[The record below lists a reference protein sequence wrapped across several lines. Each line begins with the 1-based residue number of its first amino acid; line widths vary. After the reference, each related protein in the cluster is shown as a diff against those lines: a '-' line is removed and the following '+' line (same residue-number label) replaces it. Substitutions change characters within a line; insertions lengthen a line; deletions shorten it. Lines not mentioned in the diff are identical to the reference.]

1 MTTNHSKNKEN
12 IMKQVKVLT
21 GIAVAALS
29 TGTGLVQAD
38 DLSNT
43 RPAKAAEVVTHTEVT
58 ENQVADVKAKADQ
71 ATQAVKDQEAK
82 VKAIEAEKSQAQQ
95 SLVNATTAVN
105 DTEKL
110 ASEATPEGLTKA
122 QEEAEASQSAVTDA
136 QAQLEAAQ
144 EAESKAQTAV
154 DHQKET
160 VAKASQV
167 VAEKEA
173 TVTSATQAVNQAKTA
188 LTTTNQAVDVS
199 AAEEKVLEAQEAVTK
214 AETQV
219 SQAQEADAKHESDVS
234 HAKEE
239 LDLKSQELAEK
250 QTTLEQ
256 VMAAIE
262 AERLTKPVENGT
274 YFNQRDNEWQKAY
287 GGKTFAATGCVPA
300 SLAMAFSELVGRH
313 ISPLEVA
320 DYLYQIGE
328 FNNGRFDGTS
338 SIGAMKAAEHFGL
351 VPTVLKTLDQ
361 VQTALQDGHYVIN
374 SIQHHEKFGPLS
386 WGWSASHDVA
396 LRGYQDGNTYVYD
409 PYNRNNIGYHNLA
422 DLWNHQSHNPE
433 DVDGVGVPFISL
445 MTKQMAQLMAE
456 KVTVNQ
462 AVQLAN
468 RALTEAQANVTAL
481 EQVASQTS
489 QAKDKLAAAKANLV
503 TAKDMLDKAKQT
515 AKLAEQDLETKTA
528 NLKQAQDHLT
538 LKQDD
543 LAKAQTVL
551 AAQEKSLEQ
560 LTQVLSLAQ
569 ENLGRATKAV
579 EQAKADFTQKQ
590 AYVTNLKQV
599 TKLRQ
604 ESQDK
609 VNQAKAV
616 LSGASVRLEQ
626 ELETLKTLQAK
637 EADLTAQYQAIFK
650 AYQAVIEATTKK
662 ETNTTAI
669 DQVMA
674 ENKAIA
680 QVNRDEKARVD
691 AFNAKG
697 EEAVPVVNEV
707 GHVTDYVSG
716 TTQFSEGVAVRTEET
731 SSQTMNT
738 SLVSVQP
745 MVKQGHQKVLDTV
758 ATSQSSLPQTGEQS
772 LSLLSLL
779 GMTLVSLLGL
789 VSVKKKAE

>member
-1 MTTNHSKNKEN
+1 
-12 IMKQVKVLT
+12 MKQVKVLT

-43 RPAKAAEVVTHTEVT
+43 RPAKVAEVVTHTEVT
-58 ENQVADVKAKADQ
+58 ESQVADAKAKADE
-71 ATQAVKDQEAK
+71 ATKALKDQEAT
-82 VKAIEAEKSQAQQ
+82 VKAAKTEKTQAQQ
-95 SLVNATTAVN
+95 SLVDATTAVN
-105 DTEKL
+105 DAEKL
-110 ASEATPEGLTKA
+110 ASEATPEGLIKA

-144 EAESKAQTAV
+144 EAESTAQTAV

-160 VAKASQV
+160 VAKASQAV
-167 VAEKEA
+167 VEKEA
-173 TVTSATQAVNQAKTA
+173 TVTSATQAVNQAKAA
-188 LTTTNQAVDVS
+188 LTTSNQAADVS
-199 AAEEKVLEAQEAVTK
+199 AAEEKVLGAQEAVTK

-219 SQAQEADAKHESDVS
+219 SQAQEADAKHESDVR

-239 LDLKSQELAEK
+239 LNLKSQELTEK

-374 SIQHHEKFGPLS
+374 SIQHHEKFAPLS

-456 KVTVNQ
+456 KVTANQ

-468 RALTEAQANVTAL
+468 QALTEAQANVTAL

-489 QAKDKLAAAKANLV
+489 QAKDQLAAAKANLV
-503 TAKDMLDKAKQT
+503 TTKDMLDKAKQR

-528 NLKQAQDHLT
+528 NLKQAQEHLT

-543 LAKAQTVL
+543 LAKAQTEL
-551 AAQEKSLEQ
+551 AAQETSLEQ
-560 LTQVLSLAQ
+560 LTQALPLAQ
-569 ENLGRATKAV
+569 EHLDRATKAV
-579 EQAKADFTQKQ
+579 EQAKADLTQKQ
-590 AYVTNLKQV
+590 TYVTNLKQV

-604 ESQDK
+604 DSQDK

-616 LSGASVRLEQ
+616 LGEASARLGQ

-637 EADLTAQYQAIFK
+637 EAGLTAQYQAIFK
-650 AYQAVIEATTKK
+650 AYQAVLAAKRHSQLAESKAKIE
-662 ETNTTAI
+662 
-669 DQVMA
+669 
-674 ENKAIA
+674 
-680 QVNRDEKARVD
+680 
-691 AFNAKG
+691 AKG
-697 EEAVPVVNEV
+697 EEAVPVINEV

-716 TTQFSEGVAVRTEET
+716 TIQLADTVAEI
-731 SSQTMNT
+731 SSKTMNT

-745 MVKQGHQKVLDTV
+745 MDKQGHQRVLGAT
-758 ATSQSSLPQTGEQS
+758 TSQSSLPQTGEQS

-789 VSVKKKAE
+789 VSVKKKAW

>member
-1 MTTNHSKNKEN
+1 
-12 IMKQVKVLT
+12 MKQTKVLT

-58 ENQVADVKAKADQ
+58 ENQVADAKTKADE
-71 ATQAVKDQEAK
+71 ATKAVKDQEAT

-95 SLVNATTAVN
+95 SLVEATTAVN

-110 ASEATPEGLTKA
+110 ASEATPDGLTKA
-122 QEEAEASQSAVTDA
+122 QEETEASQSAVTDA

-160 VAKASQV
+160 VAKASQ
-167 VAEKEA
+167 
-173 TVTSATQAVNQAKTA
+173 AVNQAKAA
-188 LTTTNQAVDVS
+188 LTTSNQAADVS

-219 SQAQEADAKHESDVS
+219 SQAQEADAKHESDVR

-239 LDLKSQELAEK
+239 LDLKSQKLTEK

-287 GGKTFAATGCVPA
+287 GGKTFAATGCVPSA
-300 SLAMAFSELVGRH
+300 LAMVFSELAKR
-313 ISPLEVA
+313 EVTPTEIA
-320 DYLYQIGE
+320 DYLWHNTDE
-328 FNNGRFDGTS
+328 FNKHYGGTS
-338 SIGAMKAAEHFGL
+338 GKGL
-351 VPTVLKTLDQ
+351 VAATNHYGFASTHLDSQ
-361 VQTALQDGHYVIN
+361 STIIAALQAGHHVLAAVQNNKFSPWGSQY
-374 SIQHHEKFGPLS
+374 SHEI
-386 WGWSASHDVA
+386 V
-396 LRGYQDGNTYVYD
+396 LRGYSNGNTYVYD
-409 PYNRNNIGYHNLA
+409 PYNRANIGWYPIAN
-422 DLWNHQSHNPE
+422 LWNEQSRDAIDTAE
-433 DVDGVGVPFISL
+433 VGVPFFKI
-445 MTKQMAQLMAE
+445 TTQKMAQLEMAKAVANE
-456 KVTVNQ
+456 GLDEAKQ
-462 AVQLAN
+462 AVKQA
-468 RALTEAQANVTAL
+468 EANVTAL
-481 EQVASQTS
+481 EQVISQTS
-489 QAKDKLAAAKANLV
+489 QAKEQLAAAKANLV

-515 AKLAEQDLETKTA
+515 AKLTEQDLETKTA
-528 NLKQAQDHLT
+528 NLKQAQEHLT

-543 LAKAQTVL
+543 LAKAQTEL

-579 EQAKADFTQKQ
+579 EQTKADLTQKQ

-604 ESQDK
+604 ESQAK

-616 LSGASVRLEQ
+616 LSEASARLEQ

-637 EADLTAQYQAIFK
+637 EANLTAQYQAIFK
-650 AYQAVIEATTKK
+650 AYQAVLAVKHHS
-662 ETNTTAI
+662 
-669 DQVMA
+669 QLA
-674 ENKAIA
+674 ESKAKL
-680 QVNRDEKARVD
+680 E
-691 AFNAKG
+691 AKG

-716 TTQFSEGVAVRTEET
+716 PTQLADAVAVRTEET
-731 SSQTMNT
+731 SSKTKNT
-738 SLVSVQP
+738 SPVSVKLIA
-745 MVKQGHQKVLDTV
+745 KQGHQKALETIV
-758 ATSQSSLPQTGEQS
+758 TSQSSLPQTGEQVVS
-772 LSLLSLL
+772 ILSLVGLNF
-779 GMTLVSLLGL
+779 LGL
-789 VSVKKKAE
+789 SSFLGLRKQEEK

>member
-1 MTTNHSKNKEN
+1 
-12 IMKQVKVLT
+12 MKQTKVLT

-58 ENQVADVKAKADQ
+58 ENQVADAKTKADE
-71 ATQAVKDQEAK
+71 ATKAVKDQEAT

-95 SLVNATTAVN
+95 SLVEATTAVN
-105 DTEKL
+105 DAEKL
-110 ASEATPEGLTKA
+110 ASEATPDGLTKA
-122 QEEAEASQSAVTDA
+122 QEETEASQSAVTDA

-160 VAKASQV
+160 VAKASQAV
-167 VAEKEA
+167 VEKEA
-173 TVTSATQAVNQAKTA
+173 TVTSATQAVNQAKAA
-188 LTTTNQAVDVS
+188 LTTSNQAADVS

-219 SQAQEADAKHESDVS
+219 SQAQEADAKHESDVR

-239 LDLKSQELAEK
+239 LDLKSQKLTEK

-287 GGKTFAATGCVPA
+287 GGKTFAATGCVPSA
-300 SLAMAFSELVGRH
+300 LAMVFSELAKR
-313 ISPLEVA
+313 EVTPTEIA
-320 DYLYQIGE
+320 DYLWHNTDE
-328 FNNGRFDGTS
+328 FNKHYGGTS
-338 SIGAMKAAEHFGL
+338 GKGL
-351 VPTVLKTLDQ
+351 VAATNHYGFASTHLDSQ
-361 VQTALQDGHYVIN
+361 STIIAALQAGHHVLAAVQNNKFSPWGSQY
-374 SIQHHEKFGPLS
+374 SHEI
-386 WGWSASHDVA
+386 V
-396 LRGYQDGNTYVYD
+396 LRGYSNGNTYVYD
-409 PYNRNNIGYHNLA
+409 PYNRANIGWYPIAN
-422 DLWNHQSHNPE
+422 LWNEQSRDAIDTAE
-433 DVDGVGVPFISL
+433 VGVPFFKI
-445 MTKQMAQLMAE
+445 TTQKMAQLEMAKAVANE
-456 KVTVNQ
+456 GLDEAKQ
-462 AVQLAN
+462 AVKQA
-468 RALTEAQANVTAL
+468 EANVTAL
-481 EQVASQTS
+481 EQVISQTS
-489 QAKDKLAAAKANLV
+489 QAKEQLAAAKANLV

-515 AKLAEQDLETKTA
+515 AKLTEQDLETKTA
-528 NLKQAQDHLT
+528 NLKQAQEHLT

-543 LAKAQTVL
+543 LAKAQTEL

-579 EQAKADFTQKQ
+579 EQTEADFTQKQ

-604 ESQDK
+604 ESQNK

-616 LSGASVRLEQ
+616 LGEASARLEQ

-637 EADLTAQYQAIFK
+637 EANLTAQYQAIFK
-650 AYQAVIEATTKK
+650 AYQAVLAAKHHS
-662 ETNTTAI
+662 
-669 DQVMA
+669 QLA
-674 ENKAIA
+674 ESKAKL
-680 QVNRDEKARVD
+680 E
-691 AFNAKG
+691 AKG

-716 TTQFSEGVAVRTEET
+716 PTQLADAVAVRTEET
-731 SSQTMNT
+731 SSKTKNT
-738 SLVSVQP
+738 SPVSVKL
-745 MVKQGHQKVLDTV
+745 MAKQGHQKALETIV
-758 ATSQSSLPQTGEQS
+758 TSQSSLPQTGEQVVS
-772 LSLLSLL
+772 ILSLVGLNF
-779 GMTLVSLLGL
+779 LGL
-789 VSVKKKAE
+789 SSFLGLRKQEEK

>member
-1 MTTNHSKNKEN
+1 
-12 IMKQVKVLT
+12 MKQTKVLT

-58 ENQVADVKAKADQ
+58 ENQVADAKTKADE
-71 ATQAVKDQEAK
+71 ATKAVKDQEAT

-95 SLVNATTAVN
+95 SLVEATTAVN

-110 ASEATPEGLTKA
+110 ASEATPDGLTKA
-122 QEEAEASQSAVTDA
+122 QEETEASQSAVTDA

-144 EAESKAQTAV
+144 EAESKAQTVV

-160 VAKASQV
+160 VAKASQ
-167 VAEKEA
+167 
-173 TVTSATQAVNQAKTA
+173 AVNQAKAA
-188 LTTTNQAVDVS
+188 LTTSNQAADVS

-219 SQAQEADAKHESDVS
+219 SQAQEADAKHESDVR

-239 LDLKSQELAEK
+239 LDLKSQKLTEK

-287 GGKTFAATGCVPA
+287 GGKTFAATGCVPSA
-300 SLAMAFSELVGRH
+300 LAMVFSELAKR
-313 ISPLEVA
+313 EVTPTEIA
-320 DYLYQIGE
+320 DYLWHNTDE
-328 FNNGRFDGTS
+328 FNKHYGGTS
-338 SIGAMKAAEHFGL
+338 GKGL
-351 VPTVLKTLDQ
+351 VAATNHYGFASTHLDSQ
-361 VQTALQDGHYVIN
+361 STIIAALQAGHHVLAAVQNNKFSPWGSQY
-374 SIQHHEKFGPLS
+374 SHEI
-386 WGWSASHDVA
+386 V
-396 LRGYQDGNTYVYD
+396 LRGYSNGNTYVYD
-409 PYNRNNIGYHNLA
+409 PYNRANIGWYPIAN
-422 DLWNHQSHNPE
+422 LWNEQSRDAIDTAE
-433 DVDGVGVPFISL
+433 VGVPFFKI
-445 MTKQMAQLMAE
+445 TTQKMAQLEMAKAVANE
-456 KVTVNQ
+456 GLDEAKQ
-462 AVQLAN
+462 AVKQA
-468 RALTEAQANVTAL
+468 EANVTAL
-481 EQVASQTS
+481 EQVISQTS
-489 QAKDKLAAAKANLV
+489 QAKEQLAAAKANLV

-515 AKLAEQDLETKTA
+515 AKLTEQDLETKTA
-528 NLKQAQDHLT
+528 NLKQAQEHLT

-543 LAKAQTVL
+543 LAKAQTEL

-579 EQAKADFTQKQ
+579 EQTKADLTQKQ

-604 ESQDK
+604 ESQAK

-616 LSGASVRLEQ
+616 LSEASARLEQ

-637 EADLTAQYQAIFK
+637 EANLTAQYQAIFK
-650 AYQAVIEATTKK
+650 AYQAVLAVKHHS
-662 ETNTTAI
+662 
-669 DQVMA
+669 QLA
-674 ENKAIA
+674 ESKAKL
-680 QVNRDEKARVD
+680 E
-691 AFNAKG
+691 AKG

-716 TTQFSEGVAVRTEET
+716 PTQLADAVAVRTEET
-731 SSQTMNT
+731 SSKTKNT
-738 SLVSVQP
+738 SPVSVKL
-745 MVKQGHQKVLDTV
+745 MAKQGHQKALETIV
-758 ATSQSSLPQTGEQS
+758 TSQSSLPQTGEQVVS
-772 LSLLSLL
+772 ILSLVGLNF
-779 GMTLVSLLGL
+779 LGL
-789 VSVKKKAE
+789 SSFLGLRKQEEK

>member
-1 MTTNHSKNKEN
+1 
-12 IMKQVKVLT
+12 MKQVKVLT

-374 SIQHHEKFGPLS
+374 SIQHHEKFAPLS

-468 RALTEAQANVTAL
+468 KALTEAQANVTAL
-481 EQVASQTS
+481 EQVISQTS
-489 QAKDKLAAAKANLV
+489 QAKEQLAAAKANLV

-515 AKLAEQDLETKTA
+515 AKLTEQDLETKTA
-528 NLKQAQDHLT
+528 NLKQAQEHLT

-543 LAKAQTVL
+543 LAKAQTEL

-579 EQAKADFTQKQ
+579 EQAKADLTQKQ

-604 ESQDK
+604 ESQAK

-616 LSGASVRLEQ
+616 LSEASARLEQ

-637 EADLTAQYQAIFK
+637 EANLTAQYQAIFK
-650 AYQAVIEATTKK
+650 AYQAVLAAKHHS
-662 ETNTTAI
+662 
-669 DQVMA
+669 QLA
-674 ENKAIA
+674 ESKAKL
-680 QVNRDEKARVD
+680 E
-691 AFNAKG
+691 AKG

-716 TTQFSEGVAVRTEET
+716 PTQLADAVAVRTEET
-731 SSQTMNT
+731 SSKTKNT
-738 SLVSVQP
+738 SPVSVKL
-745 MVKQGHQKVLDTV
+745 MAKQGHQRVLGAT
-758 ATSQSSLPQTGEQS
+758 TSQSSLPQTGEQS
-772 LSLLSLL
+772 VSLLSLL
-779 GMTLVSLLGL
+779 EMTLVSLLGL

>member
-1 MTTNHSKNKEN
+1 
-12 IMKQVKVLT
+12 MKQTKVLT

-58 ENQVADVKAKADQ
+58 ENQVADAKTKADE
-71 ATQAVKDQEAK
+71 ATKAVKDQEAT

-95 SLVNATTAVN
+95 SLVEATTAVN

-110 ASEATPEGLTKA
+110 ASEVTPDGLTKA
-122 QEEAEASQSAVTDA
+122 QEETEASQSAVTDA

-160 VAKASQV
+160 VAKASQ
-167 VAEKEA
+167 
-173 TVTSATQAVNQAKTA
+173 AVNQAKAA
-188 LTTTNQAVDVS
+188 LTTSNQAADVS

-219 SQAQEADAKHESDVS
+219 SQAQEADAKHESDVR

-239 LDLKSQELAEK
+239 LDLKSQKLTEK

-287 GGKTFAATGCVPA
+287 GGKTFAATGCVPSA
-300 SLAMAFSELVGRH
+300 LAMVFSELAKR
-313 ISPLEVA
+313 EVTPTEIA
-320 DYLYQIGE
+320 DYLWHNTDE
-328 FNNGRFDGTS
+328 FNKHYGGTS
-338 SIGAMKAAEHFGL
+338 GKGL
-351 VPTVLKTLDQ
+351 VAATNHYGFASTHLDSQ
-361 VQTALQDGHYVIN
+361 STIIAALQAGHHVLAAVQNNKFSPWGSQY
-374 SIQHHEKFGPLS
+374 SHEI
-386 WGWSASHDVA
+386 V
-396 LRGYQDGNTYVYD
+396 LRGYSNGNTYVYD
-409 PYNRNNIGYHNLA
+409 PYNRANIGWYPIAN
-422 DLWNHQSHNPE
+422 LWNEQSRDAIDTAE
-433 DVDGVGVPFISL
+433 VGVPFFKI
-445 MTKQMAQLMAE
+445 TTQKMAQLEMAKAVANE
-456 KVTVNQ
+456 GLDEAKQ
-462 AVQLAN
+462 AVKQA
-468 RALTEAQANVTAL
+468 EANVTAL
-481 EQVASQTS
+481 EQVISQTS
-489 QAKDKLAAAKANLV
+489 QAKEQLAAAKANLV

-515 AKLAEQDLETKTA
+515 AKLTEQDLETKTA
-528 NLKQAQDHLT
+528 NLKQAQEHLT

-543 LAKAQTVL
+543 LAKAQTEL

-579 EQAKADFTQKQ
+579 EQTKADLTQKQ

-604 ESQDK
+604 ESQAK

-616 LSGASVRLEQ
+616 LSEASARLEQ

-637 EADLTAQYQAIFK
+637 EANLTAQYQAIFK
-650 AYQAVIEATTKK
+650 AYQAVLAVKHHS
-662 ETNTTAI
+662 
-669 DQVMA
+669 QLA
-674 ENKAIA
+674 ESKAKL
-680 QVNRDEKARVD
+680 E
-691 AFNAKG
+691 AKG

-716 TTQFSEGVAVRTEET
+716 PTQLADAVAVRTEET
-731 SSQTMNT
+731 SSKTKNT
-738 SLVSVQP
+738 SPVSVKL
-745 MVKQGHQKVLDTV
+745 MAKQGHQKALETIV
-758 ATSQSSLPQTGEQS
+758 TSQSSLPQTGEQVVS
-772 LSLLSLL
+772 ILSLVGLNF
-779 GMTLVSLLGL
+779 LGL
-789 VSVKKKAE
+789 SSFLGLRKQEEK

>member
-1 MTTNHSKNKEN
+1 
-12 IMKQVKVLT
+12 MKQTKVLT

-58 ENQVADVKAKADQ
+58 ENQVADAKTKADE
-71 ATQAVKDQEAK
+71 ATKAVKDQEAT

-95 SLVNATTAVN
+95 SLVEATTAVN

-110 ASEATPEGLTKA
+110 ASEATPDGLTKA
-122 QEEAEASQSAVTDA
+122 QEETEASQSAVTDA

-160 VAKASQV
+160 VAKASQAV
-167 VAEKEA
+167 VEKEA
-173 TVTSATQAVNQAKTA
+173 TVTSATQAVNQAKAA
-188 LTTTNQAVDVS
+188 LTTSNQAADVS

-219 SQAQEADAKHESDVS
+219 SQAQEADAKHESDVR

-239 LDLKSQELAEK
+239 LDLKSQKLTEK

-287 GGKTFAATGCVPA
+287 GGKTFAATGCVPSA
-300 SLAMAFSELVGRH
+300 LAMVFSELAKR
-313 ISPLEVA
+313 EVTPTEIA
-320 DYLYQIGE
+320 DYLWHNTDE
-328 FNNGRFDGTS
+328 FNKHYGGTS
-338 SIGAMKAAEHFGL
+338 GKGL
-351 VPTVLKTLDQ
+351 VAATNHYGFASTHLDSQ
-361 VQTALQDGHYVIN
+361 STIIAALQAGHHVLAAVQNNKFSPWGSQY
-374 SIQHHEKFGPLS
+374 SHEI
-386 WGWSASHDVA
+386 V
-396 LRGYQDGNTYVYD
+396 LRGYSNGNTYVYD
-409 PYNRNNIGYHNLA
+409 PYNRANIGWYPIAN
-422 DLWNHQSHNPE
+422 LWNEQSRDAIDTAE
-433 DVDGVGVPFISL
+433 VGVPFFKI
-445 MTKQMAQLMAE
+445 TTQKMAQLEMAKAVANE
-456 KVTVNQ
+456 GLDEAKQ
-462 AVQLAN
+462 AVKQA
-468 RALTEAQANVTAL
+468 EANVTAL
-481 EQVASQTS
+481 EQVISQTS
-489 QAKDKLAAAKANLV
+489 QAKEQLAAAKANLV

-515 AKLAEQDLETKTA
+515 AKLTEQDLETKTA
-528 NLKQAQDHLT
+528 NLKQAQEHLT

-543 LAKAQTVL
+543 LAKAQTEL

-579 EQAKADFTQKQ
+579 EQTKADLTQKQ

-604 ESQDK
+604 ESQAK

-616 LSGASVRLEQ
+616 LSEASARLEQ

-637 EADLTAQYQAIFK
+637 EANLTAQYQAIFK
-650 AYQAVIEATTKK
+650 AYQAVLAVKHHS
-662 ETNTTAI
+662 
-669 DQVMA
+669 QLA
-674 ENKAIA
+674 ESKAKL
-680 QVNRDEKARVD
+680 E
-691 AFNAKG
+691 AKG

-716 TTQFSEGVAVRTEET
+716 PTQLADAVAVRTEET
-731 SSQTMNT
+731 SSKTKNT
-738 SLVSVQP
+738 SPVSVKL
-745 MVKQGHQKVLDTV
+745 MAKQGHQKALETIV
-758 ATSQSSLPQTGEQS
+758 TSQSSLPQTGEQVVS
-772 LSLLSLL
+772 ILSLVGLNF
-779 GMTLVSLLGL
+779 LGL
-789 VSVKKKAE
+789 SSFLELRKQEEK

>member
-1 MTTNHSKNKEN
+1 MQETL
-12 IMKQVKVLT
+12 MKQVKVLT

-43 RPAKAAEVVTHTEVT
+43 RPVIASEVVTHTEVT
-58 ENQVADVKAKADQ
+58 ENQVADAKTKADQ
-71 ATQAVKDQEAK
+71 ATQAVKDQEVK

-95 SLVNATTAVN
+95 SLVEATTAVN

-122 QEEAEASQSAVTDA
+122 QEETEASQSAVIDA

-160 VAKASQV
+160 VAKASQA

-173 TVTSATQAVNQAKTA
+173 TVTSATQAVNQAKAA
-188 LTTTNQAVDVS
+188 LTTTNQAADVS

-219 SQAQEADAKHESDVS
+219 SQAQEADAKHESDVR

-374 SIQHHEKFGPLS
+374 SIQHHEKFAPLS

-456 KVTVNQ
+456 KVTANQ

-468 RALTEAQANVTAL
+468 QALTEAQANVTAL

-489 QAKDKLAAAKANLV
+489 QAKDQLAAAKANLV
-503 TAKDMLDKAKQT
+503 TTKDMLDKAKQR
-515 AKLAEQDLETKTA
+515 AKLTEQDLETKTA
-528 NLKQAQDHLT
+528 NLKQAQEYLA

-551 AAQEKSLEQ
+551 AAQETSLEQ
-560 LTQVLSLAQ
+560 LTKVLLVAQ

-579 EQAKADFTQKQ
+579 EQAKADLTQKQ

-599 TKLRQ
+599 AKLRQ

-616 LSGASVRLEQ
+616 LSEASARLEQ
-626 ELETLKTLQAK
+626 ELETLKALQAK
-637 EADLTAQYQAIFK
+637 EVDLTAQYQAIFK
-650 AYQAVIEATTKK
+650 AYQAVLAAKRHSQLAESKAKIE
-662 ETNTTAI
+662 
-669 DQVMA
+669 
-674 ENKAIA
+674 
-680 QVNRDEKARVD
+680 
-691 AFNAKG
+691 AKG

-716 TTQFSEGVAVRTEET
+716 TTQLADTVAVRTEET
-731 SSQTMNT
+731 SSKTMNT

-745 MVKQGHQKVLDTV
+745 MDKQGHQRVLDTV

-779 GMTLVSLLGL
+779 GMSFLSLLSFLGL
-789 VSVKKKAE
+789 RMKQQK

>member
-1 MTTNHSKNKEN
+1 
-12 IMKQVKVLT
+12 MKQTKVLT

-58 ENQVADVKAKADQ
+58 ENQVADAKTKADE
-71 ATQAVKDQEAK
+71 ATKAVKDQEAT

-95 SLVNATTAVN
+95 SLVEATTAVN

-110 ASEATPEGLTKA
+110 ASEATPDGLTKA
-122 QEEAEASQSAVTDA
+122 QEETEASQSAVTDA

-160 VAKASQV
+160 VAKASQAV
-167 VAEKEA
+167 VEKEA
-173 TVTSATQAVNQAKTA
+173 TVTSATQAVNQAKAA
-188 LTTTNQAVDVS
+188 LTTSNQAADVS

-219 SQAQEADAKHESDVS
+219 SQAQEADAKHESDVR

-239 LDLKSQELAEK
+239 LDLKSQKLTEK

-287 GGKTFAATGCVPA
+287 GGKTFAATGCVPSA
-300 SLAMAFSELVGRH
+300 LAMVFSELAKR
-313 ISPLEVA
+313 EVTPTEIA
-320 DYLYQIGE
+320 DYLWHNTDE
-328 FNNGRFDGTS
+328 FNKHYGGTS
-338 SIGAMKAAEHFGL
+338 GKGL
-351 VPTVLKTLDQ
+351 VAATNHYGFASTHLDSQ
-361 VQTALQDGHYVIN
+361 STIIAALQAGHHVLAAVQNNKFSPWGSQY
-374 SIQHHEKFGPLS
+374 SHEI
-386 WGWSASHDVA
+386 V
-396 LRGYQDGNTYVYD
+396 LRGYSNGNTYVYD
-409 PYNRNNIGYHNLA
+409 PYNRANIGWYPIAN
-422 DLWNHQSHNPE
+422 LWNEQSRDAIDTAE
-433 DVDGVGVPFISL
+433 VGVPFFKI
-445 MTKQMAQLMAE
+445 TTQKMAQLEMAKAVANE
-456 KVTVNQ
+456 GLDEAKQ
-462 AVQLAN
+462 AVKQA
-468 RALTEAQANVTAL
+468 EANVTAL
-481 EQVASQTS
+481 EQVISQTS
-489 QAKDKLAAAKANLV
+489 QAKEQLAAAKANLV

-515 AKLAEQDLETKTA
+515 AKLTEQDLETKTA
-528 NLKQAQDHLT
+528 NLKQAQEHLT

-543 LAKAQTVL
+543 LAKAQTEL

-579 EQAKADFTQKQ
+579 EQTKADLTQKQ

-604 ESQDK
+604 ESQAK
-609 VNQAKAV
+609 VNQAKVV
-616 LSGASVRLEQ
+616 LSEASARLEQ

-637 EADLTAQYQAIFK
+637 EANLTAQYQAIFK
-650 AYQAVIEATTKK
+650 AYQAVLAAKHHS
-662 ETNTTAI
+662 
-669 DQVMA
+669 QLA
-674 ENKAIA
+674 ESKAKL
-680 QVNRDEKARVD
+680 E
-691 AFNAKG
+691 AKG
-697 EEAVPVVNEV
+697 EEVVPVVNEV

-716 TTQFSEGVAVRTEET
+716 PTQLADAVAVRTEET
-731 SSQTMNT
+731 SSKTKNT
-738 SLVSVQP
+738 SPVSVKL
-745 MVKQGHQKVLDTV
+745 MAKQGHQKALETIV
-758 ATSQSSLPQTGEQS
+758 TSQSSLPQTGEQVVS
-772 LSLLSLL
+772 ILSLVGLNF
-779 GMTLVSLLGL
+779 LGL
-789 VSVKKKAE
+789 SSFLGLRKQEEK

>member
-1 MTTNHSKNKEN
+1 
-12 IMKQVKVLT
+12 MKQVKVLT

-43 RPAKAAEVVTHTEVT
+43 RPVIASEVVTHTEVT
-58 ENQVADVKAKADQ
+58 ENQVADAKTKADQ
-71 ATQAVKDQEAK
+71 ATQAVKDQEVK

-95 SLVNATTAVN
+95 SLVEATTAVN

-122 QEEAEASQSAVTDA
+122 QEETEASQSAVIDA

-160 VAKASQV
+160 VAKASQA

-173 TVTSATQAVNQAKTA
+173 TVTSATQAVNQAKAA
-188 LTTTNQAVDVS
+188 LTTTNQAADVS

-219 SQAQEADAKHESDVS
+219 SQAQEADAKHESDVR

-250 QTTLEQ
+250 QTTLAQ

-374 SIQHHEKFGPLS
+374 SIQHHEKFAPLS

-456 KVTVNQ
+456 KVTANQ

-468 RALTEAQANVTAL
+468 QALTEAQANVTAL

-489 QAKDKLAAAKANLV
+489 QAKDQLAAAKANLV
-503 TAKDMLDKAKQT
+503 TTKDMLDKAKQR
-515 AKLAEQDLETKTA
+515 AKLTEQDLETKTA
-528 NLKQAQDHLT
+528 NLKQAQEYLA

-543 LAKAQTVL
+543 LAKAQRVL
-551 AAQEKSLEQ
+551 AAQETSLEQ
-560 LTQVLSLAQ
+560 LTKVLSLTQA
-569 ENLGRATKAV
+569 NIGRATEAV
-579 EQAKADFTQKQ
+579 EQAKADLTQKQ

-599 TKLRQ
+599 AKLRQ

-616 LSGASVRLEQ
+616 LSEASARLEQ
-626 ELETLKTLQAK
+626 ELETLKALQAK
-637 EADLTAQYQAIFK
+637 EVDLTAQYQAIFK
-650 AYQAVIEATTKK
+650 AYQAVLAAKRHSQLAESKAKIE
-662 ETNTTAI
+662 
-669 DQVMA
+669 
-674 ENKAIA
+674 
-680 QVNRDEKARVD
+680 
-691 AFNAKG
+691 AKG

-716 TTQFSEGVAVRTEET
+716 TTQFADAVAARTEET
-731 SSQTMNT
+731 SSKTMNT

-745 MVKQGHQKVLDTV
+745 MDKQGHQRVLDTV

-779 GMTLVSLLGL
+779 GMSFLSLLSFLGL
-789 VSVKKKAE
+789 RMKQQK

>member
-1 MTTNHSKNKEN
+1 
-12 IMKQVKVLT
+12 MKQTKVLT

-58 ENQVADVKAKADQ
+58 ENQVADAKTKADE
-71 ATQAVKDQEAK
+71 ATKAVKDQEAT

-95 SLVNATTAVN
+95 SLVEATTAVN

-110 ASEATPEGLTKA
+110 ASEATPDGLTKA
-122 QEEAEASQSAVTDA
+122 QEETEASQSAVTDA

-160 VAKASQV
+160 VAKASQ
-167 VAEKEA
+167 
-173 TVTSATQAVNQAKTA
+173 AVNQAKAA
-188 LTTTNQAVDVS
+188 LTTSNQAADVS

-219 SQAQEADAKHESDVS
+219 SQAQEADAKHESDVR

-239 LDLKSQELAEK
+239 LDLKSQKLTEK

-287 GGKTFAATGCVPA
+287 GGKTFAATGCVPSA
-300 SLAMAFSELVGRH
+300 LAMVFSELAKR
-313 ISPLEVA
+313 EVTPTEIA
-320 DYLYQIGE
+320 DYLWHNTDE
-328 FNNGRFDGTS
+328 FNKHYGGTS
-338 SIGAMKAAEHFGL
+338 GKGL
-351 VPTVLKTLDQ
+351 VAATNHYGFASTHLDSQ
-361 VQTALQDGHYVIN
+361 STIIAALQAGHHVLAAVQNNKFSPWGSQY
-374 SIQHHEKFGPLS
+374 SHEI
-386 WGWSASHDVA
+386 V
-396 LRGYQDGNTYVYD
+396 LRGYSNGNTYVYD
-409 PYNRNNIGYHNLA
+409 PYNRANIGWYPIAN
-422 DLWNHQSHNPE
+422 LWNEQSRDAIDTAE
-433 DVDGVGVPFISL
+433 VGVPFFKI
-445 MTKQMAQLMAE
+445 TTQKMAQLEMAKAVANE
-456 KVTVNQ
+456 GLDEAKQ
-462 AVQLAN
+462 AVKQA
-468 RALTEAQANVTAL
+468 EANVTAL
-481 EQVASQTS
+481 EQVISQTS
-489 QAKDKLAAAKANLV
+489 QAKEQLAAAKANLV

-515 AKLAEQDLETKTA
+515 AKLTEQDLETKTA
-528 NLKQAQDHLT
+528 NLKQAQEHLT

-543 LAKAQTVL
+543 LAKAQTEL

-579 EQAKADFTQKQ
+579 EQTKADLTQKQ

-604 ESQDK
+604 ESQAK

-616 LSGASVRLEQ
+616 LSEASARLEQ

-637 EADLTAQYQAIFK
+637 EANLTAQYQAIFK
-650 AYQAVIEATTKK
+650 AYQAVLAVKHHS
-662 ETNTTAI
+662 
-669 DQVMA
+669 QLA
-674 ENKAIA
+674 ESKAKL
-680 QVNRDEKARVD
+680 E
-691 AFNAKG
+691 AKG

-716 TTQFSEGVAVRTEET
+716 PTQLADAVAVRTEET
-731 SSQTMNT
+731 SSKTKNT
-738 SLVSVQP
+738 SPVSVKL
-745 MVKQGHQKVLDTV
+745 MAKQGHQKALETIV
-758 ATSQSSLPQTGEQS
+758 TSQSSLPQTGKQVVS
-772 LSLLSLL
+772 ILSLVGLNF
-779 GMTLVSLLGL
+779 LGL
-789 VSVKKKAE
+789 SSFLGLRKQEEK

>member
-1 MTTNHSKNKEN
+1 
-12 IMKQVKVLT
+12 MKQTKVLT

-58 ENQVADVKAKADQ
+58 ENQVADAKTKADE
-71 ATQAVKDQEAK
+71 ATKAVKDQEAT

-95 SLVNATTAVN
+95 SLVEATTAVN
-105 DTEKL
+105 DAEKL
-110 ASEATPEGLTKA
+110 ASEATPDGLTKA
-122 QEEAEASQSAVTDA
+122 QEETEASQSAVTDA

-160 VAKASQV
+160 VAKASQAV
-167 VAEKEA
+167 VEKEA
-173 TVTSATQAVNQAKTA
+173 TVTSATQAVNQAKAA
-188 LTTTNQAVDVS
+188 LTTSNQAADVS

-239 LDLKSQELAEK
+239 LDLKSQELEEK

-374 SIQHHEKFGPLS
+374 SIQHHEKFAPLS

-468 RALTEAQANVTAL
+468 QALTEAQANVTAL
-481 EQVASQTS
+481 EQVISQTS
-489 QAKDKLAAAKANLV
+489 QAKEQLAAAKANLV
-503 TAKDMLDKAKQT
+503 TAKDMLDKARQT
-515 AKLAEQDLETKTA
+515 AKLTEQDLETKTA
-528 NLKQAQDHLT
+528 NLKQAQEHLT

-543 LAKAQTVL
+543 LAKAQTEL
-551 AAQEKSLEQ
+551 AAQETSLEQ

-579 EQAKADFTQKQ
+579 EQAKADLTQKQ
-590 AYVTNLKQV
+590 AYVTNLEQV

-604 ESQDK
+604 ESQAK

-616 LSGASVRLEQ
+616 LSEASARLEQ

-637 EADLTAQYQAIFK
+637 EANLTAQYQAIFK
-650 AYQAVIEATTKK
+650 AYQAVLAAKHHS
-662 ETNTTAI
+662 
-669 DQVMA
+669 QLA
-674 ENKAIA
+674 ESKAKL
-680 QVNRDEKARVD
+680 E
-691 AFNAKG
+691 AKG

-707 GHVTDYVSG
+707 GHVMDYVSG
-716 TTQFSEGVAVRTEET
+716 PTQLADAVAVRTEET
-731 SSQTMNT
+731 SSKTKNT
-738 SLVSVQP
+738 SPVSVKL
-745 MVKQGHQKVLDTV
+745 MAKQGHQKALETIV
-758 ATSQSSLPQTGEQS
+758 TSQSSLPQTGEQVVS
-772 LSLLSLL
+772 ILSLVGLNF
-779 GMTLVSLLGL
+779 LGL
-789 VSVKKKAE
+789 SSFLGLRKQEEK

>member
-1 MTTNHSKNKEN
+1 
-12 IMKQVKVLT
+12 MKQVKVLT

-58 ENQVADVKAKADQ
+58 ENQVADAKTKADE
-71 ATQAVKDQEAK
+71 ATKAVKDQEAT

-95 SLVNATTAVN
+95 SLVEATTAVN

-110 ASEATPEGLTKA
+110 ASEATPDGLTKA
-122 QEEAEASQSAVTDA
+122 QEETEASQSAVTDA

-160 VAKASQV
+160 VAKASQA

-173 TVTSATQAVNQAKTA
+173 TVTSATQAVNQAKAA
-188 LTTTNQAVDVS
+188 LTTSNQAADVS

-214 AETQV
+214 AEIQV
-219 SQAQEADAKHESDVS
+219 SQAQEADANHESDVR

-239 LDLKSQELAEK
+239 LDLKSQKLTEK

-374 SIQHHEKFGPLS
+374 SIQHHEKFAPLS

-468 RALTEAQANVTAL
+468 KALTEAQANVTAL
-481 EQVASQTS
+481 EQVISQTS
-489 QAKDKLAAAKANLV
+489 QAKEQLAAAKANLV
-503 TAKDMLDKAKQT
+503 TAKDMLDKARQT
-515 AKLAEQDLETKTA
+515 AKLTEQDLETKTA
-528 NLKQAQDHLT
+528 NLKQAQEHLT

-543 LAKAQTVL
+543 LAKAQTELV
-551 AAQEKSLEQ
+551 AQEKSLEQ

-616 LSGASVRLEQ
+616 LGEASARLEQ
-626 ELETLKTLQAK
+626 ELETLKTLKAK
-637 EADLTAQYQAIFK
+637 ETDLTAQYQDIFK
-650 AYQAVIEATTKK
+650 AYQAVLAAKRHSQLAESKAKIES
-662 ETNTTAI
+662 
-669 DQVMA
+669 
-674 ENKAIA
+674 
-680 QVNRDEKARVD
+680 
-691 AFNAKG
+691 KG
-697 EEAVPVVNEV
+697 EEAVPVVNEI

-716 TTQFSEGVAVRTEET
+716 TTQFSDGVAVRTEET
-731 SSQTMNT
+731 SSKTMNT

-745 MVKQGHQKVLDTV
+745 MDKQGHQRVLGAT
-758 ATSQSSLPQTGEQS
+758 TSQSSLPQTGEQS
-772 LSLLSLL
+772 VSLLSLL
-779 GMTLVSLLGL
+779 EMTLVSLLGL

>member
-1 MTTNHSKNKEN
+1 
-12 IMKQVKVLT
+12 MKQTKVLT

-58 ENQVADVKAKADQ
+58 ENQVADAKTKADE
-71 ATQAVKDQEAK
+71 ATKAVKDQEAT

-95 SLVNATTAVN
+95 SLVEATTAVN

-110 ASEATPEGLTKA
+110 ASEATPDGLTKA
-122 QEEAEASQSAVTDA
+122 QEETEASQSAVTDA
-136 QAQLEAAQ
+136 QARLEAAQ

-160 VAKASQV
+160 VAKASQ
-167 VAEKEA
+167 
-173 TVTSATQAVNQAKTA
+173 AVNQAKAA
-188 LTTTNQAVDVS
+188 LTTSNQAADVS

-219 SQAQEADAKHESDVS
+219 SQAQEADAKHESDVR

-239 LDLKSQELAEK
+239 LDLKSQKLTEK

-287 GGKTFAATGCVPA
+287 GGKTFAATGCVPSA
-300 SLAMAFSELVGRH
+300 LAMVFSELAKR
-313 ISPLEVA
+313 EVTPTEIA
-320 DYLYQIGE
+320 DYLWHNTDE
-328 FNNGRFDGTS
+328 FNKHYGGTS
-338 SIGAMKAAEHFGL
+338 GKGL
-351 VPTVLKTLDQ
+351 VAATNHYGFASTHLDSQ
-361 VQTALQDGHYVIN
+361 STIIAALQAGHHVLAAVQNNKFSPWGSQY
-374 SIQHHEKFGPLS
+374 SHEI
-386 WGWSASHDVA
+386 V
-396 LRGYQDGNTYVYD
+396 LRGYSNGNTYVYD
-409 PYNRNNIGYHNLA
+409 PYNRANIGWYPIAN
-422 DLWNHQSHNPE
+422 LWNEQSRDAIDTAE
-433 DVDGVGVPFISL
+433 VGVPFFKI
-445 MTKQMAQLMAE
+445 TTQKMAQLEMAKAVANE
-456 KVTVNQ
+456 GLDEAKQ
-462 AVQLAN
+462 AVKQA
-468 RALTEAQANVTAL
+468 EANVTAL
-481 EQVASQTS
+481 EQVISQTS
-489 QAKDKLAAAKANLV
+489 QAKEQLAAAKANLV

-515 AKLAEQDLETKTA
+515 AKLTEQDLETKTA
-528 NLKQAQDHLT
+528 NLKQAQEHLT

-543 LAKAQTVL
+543 LAKAQTEL

-579 EQAKADFTQKQ
+579 EQTKADLTQKQ

-604 ESQDK
+604 ESQAK

-616 LSGASVRLEQ
+616 LSEASARLEQ

-637 EADLTAQYQAIFK
+637 EANLTAQYQAIFK
-650 AYQAVIEATTKK
+650 AYQAVLAVKHHS
-662 ETNTTAI
+662 
-669 DQVMA
+669 QLA
-674 ENKAIA
+674 ESKAKL
-680 QVNRDEKARVD
+680 E
-691 AFNAKG
+691 AKG

-716 TTQFSEGVAVRTEET
+716 PTQLADAVAVRTEET
-731 SSQTMNT
+731 SSKTKNT
-738 SLVSVQP
+738 SPVSVKL
-745 MVKQGHQKVLDTV
+745 MAKQGHQKALETIV
-758 ATSQSSLPQTGEQS
+758 TSQSSLPQTGEQVVS
-772 LSLLSLL
+772 ILSLVGLNF
-779 GMTLVSLLGL
+779 LGL
-789 VSVKKKAE
+789 SSFLGLRKQEEK

>member
-1 MTTNHSKNKEN
+1 
-12 IMKQVKVLT
+12 MKQTKVLT

-58 ENQVADVKAKADQ
+58 ENQVADAKTKADE
-71 ATQAVKDQEAK
+71 ATKAVKDQEAT

-95 SLVNATTAVN
+95 SLVEATTAVN

-110 ASEATPEGLTKA
+110 ASEATPDGLTKA
-122 QEEAEASQSAVTDA
+122 QEETEASQSAVTDA

-160 VAKASQV
+160 VAKASQ
-167 VAEKEA
+167 
-173 TVTSATQAVNQAKTA
+173 AVNQAKAA
-188 LTTTNQAVDVS
+188 LTTSNQAADVS

-219 SQAQEADAKHESDVS
+219 SQAQEADAKHESDVR

-239 LDLKSQELAEK
+239 LDLKSQKLTEK

-287 GGKTFAATGCVPA
+287 GGKTFAATGCVPSA
-300 SLAMAFSELVGRH
+300 LAMVFSELAKR
-313 ISPLEVA
+313 EVTPTEIA
-320 DYLYQIGE
+320 DYLWHNTDE
-328 FNNGRFDGTS
+328 FNKHYGGTS
-338 SIGAMKAAEHFGL
+338 GKGL
-351 VPTVLKTLDQ
+351 VAATNHYGFTSTHLDSQ
-361 VQTALQDGHYVIN
+361 STIIAALQAGHHVLAAVQNNKFSPWGSQY
-374 SIQHHEKFGPLS
+374 SHEI
-386 WGWSASHDVA
+386 V
-396 LRGYQDGNTYVYD
+396 LRGYSNGNTYVYD
-409 PYNRNNIGYHNLA
+409 PYNRANIGWYPIAN
-422 DLWNHQSHNPE
+422 LWNEQSRDAIDTAE
-433 DVDGVGVPFISL
+433 VGVPFFKI
-445 MTKQMAQLMAE
+445 TTQKMAQLEMAKAVANE
-456 KVTVNQ
+456 GLDEAKQ
-462 AVQLAN
+462 AVKQA
-468 RALTEAQANVTAL
+468 EANVTAL
-481 EQVASQTS
+481 EQVISQTS
-489 QAKDKLAAAKANLV
+489 QAKEQLAAAKANLV

-515 AKLAEQDLETKTA
+515 AKLTEQDLETKTA
-528 NLKQAQDHLT
+528 NLKQAQEHLT

-543 LAKAQTVL
+543 LAKAQTEL

-579 EQAKADFTQKQ
+579 EQTKADLTQKQ

-604 ESQDK
+604 ESQAK

-616 LSGASVRLEQ
+616 LSEASARLEQ

-637 EADLTAQYQAIFK
+637 EANLTAQYQAIFK
-650 AYQAVIEATTKK
+650 AYQAVLAVKHHS
-662 ETNTTAI
+662 
-669 DQVMA
+669 QLA
-674 ENKAIA
+674 ESKAKL
-680 QVNRDEKARVD
+680 E
-691 AFNAKG
+691 AKG

-716 TTQFSEGVAVRTEET
+716 PTQLADAVAVRTEET
-731 SSQTMNT
+731 SSKTKNT
-738 SLVSVQP
+738 SPVSVKL
-745 MVKQGHQKVLDTV
+745 MAKQGHQKALETIV
-758 ATSQSSLPQTGEQS
+758 TSQSSLPQTGEQVVS
-772 LSLLSLL
+772 ILSLVGLNF
-779 GMTLVSLLGL
+779 LGL
-789 VSVKKKAE
+789 SSFLGLRKQEEK

>member
-1 MTTNHSKNKEN
+1 
-12 IMKQVKVLT
+12 MKQTKVLT

-58 ENQVADVKAKADQ
+58 ENQVADAKTKADE
-71 ATQAVKDQEAK
+71 ATKAVKDQEAT

-95 SLVNATTAVN
+95 SLVEATTAVN

-110 ASEATPEGLTKA
+110 ASEATPDGLTKA
-122 QEEAEASQSAVTDA
+122 QEETEASQSAVTDA

-160 VAKASQV
+160 VAKASQ
-167 VAEKEA
+167 
-173 TVTSATQAVNQAKTA
+173 AVNQAKAA
-188 LTTTNQAVDVS
+188 LTTSNQAADVS

-219 SQAQEADAKHESDVS
+219 SQAQEADAKHESDVR

-239 LDLKSQELAEK
+239 LDLKSQKLTEK

-287 GGKTFAATGCVPA
+287 GGKTFAATGCVPSA
-300 SLAMAFSELVGRH
+300 LAMVFSELAKR
-313 ISPLEVA
+313 EVTPTEIA
-320 DYLYQIGE
+320 DYLWHNTDE
-328 FNNGRFDGTS
+328 FNKHYGGTS
-338 SIGAMKAAEHFGL
+338 GKGL
-351 VPTVLKTLDQ
+351 VAATNHYGFASTHLDSQ
-361 VQTALQDGHYVIN
+361 STIIAALQAGHHVLAAVQNNKFSPWGSQY
-374 SIQHHEKFGPLS
+374 SHEI
-386 WGWSASHDVA
+386 V
-396 LRGYQDGNTYVYD
+396 LRGYSNGNTYVYD
-409 PYNRNNIGYHNLA
+409 PYNRANIGWYPIAN
-422 DLWNHQSHNPE
+422 LWNEQSRDAIDTAE
-433 DVDGVGVPFISL
+433 VGVPFFKI
-445 MTKQMAQLMAE
+445 TTQKMAQLEMAKAVANE
-456 KVTVNQ
+456 GLDEAKQ
-462 AVQLAN
+462 AVKQA
-468 RALTEAQANVTAL
+468 EANVTAL
-481 EQVASQTS
+481 EQVISQTS
-489 QAKDKLAAAKANLV
+489 QAKEQLAAAKANLV

-515 AKLAEQDLETKTA
+515 VKLTEQDLETKTA
-528 NLKQAQDHLT
+528 NLKQAQEHLT

-543 LAKAQTVL
+543 LAKAQTEL

-579 EQAKADFTQKQ
+579 EQTKADLTQKQ

-604 ESQDK
+604 ESQAK

-616 LSGASVRLEQ
+616 LSEASARLEQ

-637 EADLTAQYQAIFK
+637 EANLTAQYQAIFK
-650 AYQAVIEATTKK
+650 AYQAVLAVKHHS
-662 ETNTTAI
+662 
-669 DQVMA
+669 QLA
-674 ENKAIA
+674 ESKAKL
-680 QVNRDEKARVD
+680 E
-691 AFNAKG
+691 AKG

-716 TTQFSEGVAVRTEET
+716 PTQLADAVAVRTEET
-731 SSQTMNT
+731 SSKTKNT
-738 SLVSVQP
+738 SPVSVKL
-745 MVKQGHQKVLDTV
+745 MAKQGHQKALETIV
-758 ATSQSSLPQTGEQS
+758 TSQSSLPQTGEQVVS
-772 LSLLSLL
+772 ILSLVGLNF
-779 GMTLVSLLGL
+779 LGL
-789 VSVKKKAE
+789 SSFLGLRKQEEK

>member
-1 MTTNHSKNKEN
+1 
-12 IMKQVKVLT
+12 MKKVKVLT

-71 ATQAVKDQEAK
+71 ATRAVKDQEAK

-95 SLVNATTAVN
+95 SLVEATTAVN

-122 QEEAEASQSAVTDA
+122 QEETEASQSAVIDA

-160 VAKASQV
+160 VAKASQAV
-167 VAEKEA
+167 VEKEA
-173 TVTSATQAVNQAKTA
+173 TVTSATQAVNQAKAA
-188 LTTTNQAVDVS
+188 LTTSNQAADVS
-199 AAEEKVLEAQEAVTK
+199 AAEEKVLEAQEAVMK

-219 SQAQEADAKHESDVS
+219 SQAQEADAKHESDVR

-262 AERLTKPVENGT
+262 AERLTKPVENST

-300 SLAMAFSELVGRH
+300 SLAMAFSELVGRQ

-374 SIQHHEKFGPLS
+374 SIQHHEKFAPLS

-396 LRGYQDGNTYVYD
+396 LRDYQDGNTYVYD

-456 KVTVNQ
+456 KVTANQ

-468 RALTEAQANVTAL
+468 QALTEARASVTAL
-481 EQVASQTS
+481 EQVVFQTP
-489 QAKDKLAAAKANLV
+489 QAKEQLAAAKANLV
-503 TAKDMLDKAKQT
+503 TAQDMLDKAKQT
-515 AKLAEQDLETKTA
+515 AKLTEQDLETKTA
-528 NLKQAQDHLT
+528 NLKQAQEYLT

-551 AAQEKSLEQ
+551 AAQETSLEQ
-560 LTQVLSLAQ
+560 LTKVLLVAQ

-579 EQAKADFTQKQ
+579 EQAKADLTQKQ

-599 TKLRQ
+599 AKLRQ

-616 LSGASVRLEQ
+616 LSEASARLEQ
-626 ELETLKTLQAK
+626 ELETLKALQAK
-637 EADLTAQYQAIFK
+637 EVDLTAQYQAIFK
-650 AYQAVIEATTKK
+650 AYQAVLAAKRHSQLAESKAKIE
-662 ETNTTAI
+662 
-669 DQVMA
+669 
-674 ENKAIA
+674 
-680 QVNRDEKARVD
+680 
-691 AFNAKG
+691 AKG

-716 TTQFSEGVAVRTEET
+716 TTQFADAVAARTEET
-731 SSQTMNT
+731 SPKTMNT

-745 MVKQGHQKVLDTV
+745 MDKQGHQRVLDTV

>member
-58 ENQVADVKAKADQ
+58 ENQVADAKTKADE
-71 ATQAVKDQEAK
+71 ATKAVKDQEAT

-95 SLVNATTAVN
+95 SLVEATTAVN

-110 ASEATPEGLTKA
+110 ASEATPDGLTKA
-122 QEEAEASQSAVTDA
+122 QEETEASQSAVTDA

-160 VAKASQV
+160 VAKASQ
-167 VAEKEA
+167 
-173 TVTSATQAVNQAKTA
+173 AVNQAKAA
-188 LTTTNQAVDVS
+188 LTTSNQAADVS

-219 SQAQEADAKHESDVS
+219 SQAQEADAKHESDVR

-239 LDLKSQELAEK
+239 LDLKSQKLTEK

-287 GGKTFAATGCVPA
+287 GGKTFAATGCVPSA
-300 SLAMAFSELVGRH
+300 LAMVFSELAKR
-313 ISPLEVA
+313 EVTPTEIA
-320 DYLYQIGE
+320 DYLWHNTDE
-328 FNNGRFDGTS
+328 FNKHYGGTS
-338 SIGAMKAAEHFGL
+338 GKGL
-351 VPTVLKTLDQ
+351 VAATNHYGFASTHLDSQ
-361 VQTALQDGHYVIN
+361 STIIAALQAGHHVLAAVQNNKFSPWGSQY
-374 SIQHHEKFGPLS
+374 SHEI
-386 WGWSASHDVA
+386 V
-396 LRGYQDGNTYVYD
+396 LRGYSNGNTYVYD
-409 PYNRNNIGYHNLA
+409 PYNRANIGWYPIAN
-422 DLWNHQSHNPE
+422 LWNEQSRDAIDTAE
-433 DVDGVGVPFISL
+433 VGVPFFKI
-445 MTKQMAQLMAE
+445 TTQKMAQLEMAKAVANE
-456 KVTVNQ
+456 GLDEAKQ
-462 AVQLAN
+462 AVKQA
-468 RALTEAQANVTAL
+468 EANVTAL
-481 EQVASQTS
+481 EQVISQTS
-489 QAKDKLAAAKANLV
+489 QAKEQLAAAKANLV

-515 AKLAEQDLETKTA
+515 AKLTEQDLETKTA
-528 NLKQAQDHLT
+528 NLKQAQEHLT

-543 LAKAQTVL
+543 LAKAQTEL

-579 EQAKADFTQKQ
+579 EQTKADLTQKQ

-604 ESQDK
+604 ESQAK

-616 LSGASVRLEQ
+616 LSEASARLEQ

-637 EADLTAQYQAIFK
+637 EANLTAQYQAIFK
-650 AYQAVIEATTKK
+650 AYQAVLAVKHHS
-662 ETNTTAI
+662 
-669 DQVMA
+669 QLA
-674 ENKAIA
+674 ESKAKL
-680 QVNRDEKARVD
+680 E
-691 AFNAKG
+691 AKG

-716 TTQFSEGVAVRTEET
+716 PTQLADAVAVRTEET
-731 SSQTMNT
+731 SSKTKNT
-738 SLVSVQP
+738 SPVSVKL
-745 MVKQGHQKVLDTV
+745 MAKQGHQKALETIV
-758 ATSQSSLPQTGEQS
+758 TSQSSLPQTGEQVVS
-772 LSLLSLL
+772 ILSLVGLNF
-779 GMTLVSLLGL
+779 LGL
-789 VSVKKKAE
+789 SSFLGLRKQEEK

>member
-1 MTTNHSKNKEN
+1 
-12 IMKQVKVLT
+12 MKQVKVLT

-58 ENQVADVKAKADQ
+58 ENQVADVKAKANQ

-374 SIQHHEKFGPLS
+374 SIQHHEKFAPLS

>member
-1 MTTNHSKNKEN
+1 
-12 IMKQVKVLT
+12 MKQVKVLT

-374 SIQHHEKFGPLS
+374 SIQHHEKFAPLS

-456 KVTVNQ
+456 RVTVNQ

>member
-1 MTTNHSKNKEN
+1 
-12 IMKQVKVLT
+12 MKQTKVLT

-58 ENQVADVKAKADQ
+58 ENQVADAKTKADE
-71 ATQAVKDQEAK
+71 ATKAVKDQEAT

-95 SLVNATTAVN
+95 SLVEATTAVN

-110 ASEATPEGLTKA
+110 ASEATPDGLTKA
-122 QEEAEASQSAVTDA
+122 QEETEASQSAVTDA

-144 EAESKAQTAV
+144 EAESTAQTAV

-160 VAKASQV
+160 VAKASQAV
-167 VAEKEA
+167 VEKEA
-173 TVTSATQAVNQAKTA
+173 TVTSATQAVNQAKAA
-188 LTTTNQAVDVS
+188 LTTSNQAADVS

-219 SQAQEADAKHESDVS
+219 SQAQEADAKHESDVR

-239 LDLKSQELAEK
+239 LDLKSQKLTEK

-256 VMAAIE
+256 AMAAIE

-287 GGKTFAATGCVPA
+287 GGKTFAATGCVPSA
-300 SLAMAFSELVGRH
+300 LAMVFSELAKR
-313 ISPLEVA
+313 EVTPTEIA
-320 DYLYQIGE
+320 DYLWHNTDE
-328 FNNGRFDGTS
+328 FNKHYGGTS
-338 SIGAMKAAEHFGL
+338 GKGL
-351 VPTVLKTLDQ
+351 VAATNHYGFASTHLDSQ
-361 VQTALQDGHYVIN
+361 STIIAALQAGHHVLAAVQNNKFSPWGSQY
-374 SIQHHEKFGPLS
+374 SHEI
-386 WGWSASHDVA
+386 V
-396 LRGYQDGNTYVYD
+396 LRGYSNGNTYVYD
-409 PYNRNNIGYHNLA
+409 PYNRANIGWYPVAN
-422 DLWNHQSHNPE
+422 LWNEQSR
-433 DVDGVGVPFISL
+433 DAIDTSSVGVPFFKI
-445 MTKQMAQLMAE
+445 TTQKMAQLERAKAVANE
-456 KVTVNQ
+456 GLDEAKQ
-462 AVQLAN
+462 AVKQA
-468 RALTEAQANVTAL
+468 EANVTAL
-481 EQVASQTS
+481 EQVISQTS
-489 QAKDKLAAAKANLV
+489 QAKEQLAAAKANLV

-515 AKLAEQDLETKTA
+515 AKLTEQDLETKTA
-528 NLKQAQDHLT
+528 NLKQAQEHLT

-543 LAKAQTVL
+543 LAKAQTEL

-560 LTQVLSLAQ
+560 LIQVLSLAQ

-616 LSGASVRLEQ
+616 LGEASARLEQ
-626 ELETLKTLQAK
+626 ELETLKTLKAK

-650 AYQAVIEATTKK
+650 AYQAVLAAKRHSQLAESKAKIEAK
-662 ETNTTAI
+662 E
-669 DQVMA
+669 
-674 ENKAIA
+674 
-680 QVNRDEKARVD
+680 
-691 AFNAKG
+691 
-697 EEAVPVVNEV
+697 EEAVPVVNEI

-716 TTQFSEGVAVRTEET
+716 TTQFSDGVAVRTEET
-731 SSQTMNT
+731 SSKTMNT

-745 MVKQGHQKVLDTV
+745 MDKRGHQKALETIV
-758 ATSQSSLPQTGEQS
+758 TSQSSLPQTGEQVVS
-772 LSLLSLL
+772 ILSLVGLNF
-779 GMTLVSLLGL
+779 LGL
-789 VSVKKKAE
+789 SSFLGLRKQEEK

>member
-1 MTTNHSKNKEN
+1 
-12 IMKQVKVLT
+12 MKQVKVLT

-58 ENQVADVKAKADQ
+58 ENQVADAKTKADE
-71 ATQAVKDQEAK
+71 ATKAVKDQEAT

-110 ASEATPEGLTKA
+110 ASEATPDGLTKA
-122 QEEAEASQSAVTDA
+122 QEETEASQSAVTDA
-136 QAQLEAAQ
+136 QEQLEAAQ
-144 EAESKAQTAV
+144 EAKSTAQTAV

-160 VAKASQV
+160 VAKASQAV
-167 VAEKEA
+167 VEKEA
-173 TVTSATQAVNQAKTA
+173 TVTSATQAVNQAKAA
-188 LTTTNQAVDVS
+188 LTTSNQAVDVS

-214 AETQV
+214 AEIQV
-219 SQAQEADAKHESDVS
+219 SQAQEADAKHGADVR

-239 LDLKSQELAEK
+239 LDLKSQKLTEK

-374 SIQHHEKFGPLS
+374 SIQHHEKFAPLS

-468 RALTEAQANVTAL
+468 QALTEAQANVTAL

-489 QAKDKLAAAKANLV
+489 QAKDQLAAAKANLV
-503 TAKDMLDKAKQT
+503 TAKDMLDKAKQR
-515 AKLAEQDLETKTA
+515 AKLTEQDLETKTA
-528 NLKQAQDHLT
+528 ILKQAQEHLT

-543 LAKAQTVL
+543 LAKAQRVL
-551 AAQEKSLEQ
+551 AAQETSLEQ
-560 LTQVLSLAQ
+560 LTQALSLAQ
-569 ENLGRATKAV
+569 ANLGRATKAV

-604 ESQDK
+604 ESQAK

-616 LSGASVRLEQ
+616 LSEASARLEQ

-637 EADLTAQYQAIFK
+637 EANLTAQYQAIFK
-650 AYQAVIEATTKK
+650 AYQAVLAAKRHSQLAESKAKIE
-662 ETNTTAI
+662 
-669 DQVMA
+669 
-674 ENKAIA
+674 
-680 QVNRDEKARVD
+680 
-691 AFNAKG
+691 AKG

-716 TTQFSEGVAVRTEET
+716 PTQLADGVAVRTEET

-738 SLVSVQP
+738 SSVSAQP
-745 MVKQGHQKVLDTV
+745 MVKQGHQRVLGTT
-758 ATSQSSLPQTGEQS
+758 TSQSSLPQTGEQS

>member
-1 MTTNHSKNKEN
+1 
-12 IMKQVKVLT
+12 MKQVKVLT

-160 VAKASQV
+160 VAKASQA

-374 SIQHHEKFGPLS
+374 SIQHHEKFAPLS

-445 MTKQMAQLMAE
+445 MTKQMAQLMEE

-569 ENLGRATKAV
+569 ENLGHATKAV

>member
-1 MTTNHSKNKEN
+1 
-12 IMKQVKVLT
+12 MKQTKVLT

-58 ENQVADVKAKADQ
+58 ENQVADAKTKADE
-71 ATQAVKDQEAK
+71 ATKAVKDQEAT

-95 SLVNATTAVN
+95 SLVEATTAVN

-110 ASEATPEGLTKA
+110 ASEATPDGLTKA
-122 QEEAEASQSAVTDA
+122 QEETEASQSAVTDA

-154 DHQKET
+154 DYQKET
-160 VAKASQV
+160 VAKASQ
-167 VAEKEA
+167 
-173 TVTSATQAVNQAKTA
+173 AVNQAKAA
-188 LTTTNQAVDVS
+188 LTTSNQAADVS

-219 SQAQEADAKHESDVS
+219 SQAQEADAKHESDVR

-239 LDLKSQELAEK
+239 LDLKSQKLTEK

-287 GGKTFAATGCVPA
+287 GGKTFAATGCVPSA
-300 SLAMAFSELVGRH
+300 LAMVFSELAKR
-313 ISPLEVA
+313 EVTPTEIA
-320 DYLYQIGE
+320 DYLWHNTDE
-328 FNNGRFDGTS
+328 FNKHYGGTS
-338 SIGAMKAAEHFGL
+338 GKGL
-351 VPTVLKTLDQ
+351 VAATNHYGFASTHLDSQ
-361 VQTALQDGHYVIN
+361 STIIAALQAGHHVLAAVQNNKFSPWGSQY
-374 SIQHHEKFGPLS
+374 SHEI
-386 WGWSASHDVA
+386 V
-396 LRGYQDGNTYVYD
+396 LRGYSNGNTYVYD
-409 PYNRNNIGYHNLA
+409 PYNRANIGWYPIAN
-422 DLWNHQSHNPE
+422 LWNEQSRDAIDTAE
-433 DVDGVGVPFISL
+433 VGVPFFKI
-445 MTKQMAQLMAE
+445 TTQKMAQLEMAKAVANE
-456 KVTVNQ
+456 GLDEAKQ
-462 AVQLAN
+462 AVKQA
-468 RALTEAQANVTAL
+468 EANVTAL
-481 EQVASQTS
+481 EQVISQTS
-489 QAKDKLAAAKANLV
+489 QAKEQLAAAKANLV

-515 AKLAEQDLETKTA
+515 AKLTEQDLETKTA
-528 NLKQAQDHLT
+528 NLKQAQEHLT

-543 LAKAQTVL
+543 LAKAQTEL

-579 EQAKADFTQKQ
+579 EQTKADLTQKQ

-604 ESQDK
+604 ESQAK

-616 LSGASVRLEQ
+616 LSEASARLEQ

-637 EADLTAQYQAIFK
+637 EANLTAQYQAIFK
-650 AYQAVIEATTKK
+650 AYQAVLAVKHHS
-662 ETNTTAI
+662 
-669 DQVMA
+669 QLA
-674 ENKAIA
+674 ESKAKL
-680 QVNRDEKARVD
+680 E
-691 AFNAKG
+691 AKG

-716 TTQFSEGVAVRTEET
+716 PTQLADAVAVRTEET
-731 SSQTMNT
+731 SSKTKNT
-738 SLVSVQP
+738 SPVSVKL
-745 MVKQGHQKVLDTV
+745 MAKQGHQKALETIVN
-758 ATSQSSLPQTGEQS
+758 SQSSLPQTGEQVVS
-772 LSLLSLL
+772 ILSLVGLNF
-779 GMTLVSLLGL
+779 LGL
-789 VSVKKKAE
+789 SSFLGLRKQEEK

>member
-1 MTTNHSKNKEN
+1 
-12 IMKQVKVLT
+12 MKQTKVLT

-58 ENQVADVKAKADQ
+58 ENQVADAKTKADE
-71 ATQAVKDQEAK
+71 ATKAVKDQEAT

-95 SLVNATTAVN
+95 SLVEATTAVN

-110 ASEATPEGLTKA
+110 ASEATPDGLTKA
-122 QEEAEASQSAVTDA
+122 QEETEASQSAVTDA

-160 VAKASQV
+160 VAKASQ
-167 VAEKEA
+167 
-173 TVTSATQAVNQAKTA
+173 AVNQAKAA
-188 LTTTNQAVDVS
+188 LTTSNQAADVS

-219 SQAQEADAKHESDVS
+219 SQAQEADAKHESDVR

-239 LDLKSQELAEK
+239 LDLKSQKLTEK

-287 GGKTFAATGCVPA
+287 GGKTFAATGCVPSA
-300 SLAMAFSELVGRH
+300 LAMVFSELAKR
-313 ISPLEVA
+313 EVTPTEIA
-320 DYLYQIGE
+320 DYLWHNTDE
-328 FNNGRFDGTS
+328 FNKHYGGTS
-338 SIGAMKAAEHFGL
+338 GKGL
-351 VPTVLKTLDQ
+351 VAATNHYGFASTHLDSQ
-361 VQTALQDGHYVIN
+361 STIIAALQAGHHVLAAVQNNKFSPWGSQY
-374 SIQHHEKFGPLS
+374 SHEI
-386 WGWSASHDVA
+386 V
-396 LRGYQDGNTYVYD
+396 LRGYSNGNTYVYD
-409 PYNRNNIGYHNLA
+409 PYNRANIGWYPIAN
-422 DLWNHQSHNPE
+422 LWNEQSRDAIDTAE
-433 DVDGVGVPFISL
+433 VGVPFFKI
-445 MTKQMAQLMAE
+445 TTQKMAQLEMAKAVANE
-456 KVTVNQ
+456 GLDEAKQ
-462 AVQLAN
+462 AVKQA
-468 RALTEAQANVTAL
+468 EANVTAL
-481 EQVASQTS
+481 EQVISQTS
-489 QAKDKLAAAKANLV
+489 QGKEQLAAAKANLV

-515 AKLAEQDLETKTA
+515 AKLTEQDLETKTA
-528 NLKQAQDHLT
+528 NLKQAQEHLT

-543 LAKAQTVL
+543 LAKAQTEL

-579 EQAKADFTQKQ
+579 EQTKAELTQKQ

-604 ESQDK
+604 ESQAK

-616 LSGASVRLEQ
+616 LSEASARLEQ

-637 EADLTAQYQAIFK
+637 EANLTAQYQAIFK
-650 AYQAVIEATTKK
+650 AYQAVLAVKHHS
-662 ETNTTAI
+662 
-669 DQVMA
+669 QLA
-674 ENKAIA
+674 ESKAKL
-680 QVNRDEKARVD
+680 E
-691 AFNAKG
+691 AKG

-716 TTQFSEGVAVRTEET
+716 PTQLADAVAVRTEET
-731 SSQTMNT
+731 SSKTKNT
-738 SLVSVQP
+738 SPVSVKL
-745 MVKQGHQKVLDTV
+745 MAKQGHQKALETIV
-758 ATSQSSLPQTGEQS
+758 TSQSSLPQTGEQVVS
-772 LSLLSLL
+772 ILSLVGLNF
-779 GMTLVSLLGL
+779 LGL
-789 VSVKKKAE
+789 SSFLGLRKQEEK

>member
-1 MTTNHSKNKEN
+1 
-12 IMKQVKVLT
+12 MKQVKVLT

-82 VKAIEAEKSQAQQ
+82 VKAIEAEKTQAQQ

-110 ASEATPEGLTKA
+110 ASEATPDGLTKA
-122 QEEAEASQSAVTDA
+122 QEEVEASQSAVTDA

-144 EAESKAQTAV
+144 EAESTAQTAV

-160 VAKASQV
+160 VAKASQAV
-167 VAEKEA
+167 VEKEA
-173 TVTSATQAVNQAKTA
+173 TVTSATQAVNQAKAA
-188 LTTTNQAVDVS
+188 LTTSNQAADVS
-199 AAEEKVLEAQEAVTK
+199 AAEEKVLAAQEAVTK

-239 LDLKSQELAEK
+239 LDLKSQKLTEK

-287 GGKTFAATGCVPA
+287 GNQTFAATGCVPSA
-300 SLAMAFSELVGRH
+300 LAMVFSDLAKR
-313 ISPLEVA
+313 EVTPTEIA
-320 DYLYQIGE
+320 DYLWHNTDE
-328 FNNGRFDGTS
+328 FNKHYGGTS
-338 SIGAMKAAEHFGL
+338 GKGL
-351 VPTVLKTLDQ
+351 VAATNRYGFVSTHLDSQ
-361 VQTALQDGHYVIN
+361 STIIAALQAGHHVLAAVQNNKFSPWGPQY
-374 SIQHHEKFGPLS
+374 SHEI
-386 WGWSASHDVA
+386 V
-396 LRGYQDGNTYVYD
+396 LRGYSNGNTYVYD
-409 PYNRNNIGYHNLA
+409 PYEKANIGWYPVAN
-422 DLWNHQSHNPE
+422 LWNEQSRDAIDTAE
-433 DVDGVGVPFISL
+433 VGVPFFKI
-445 MTKQMAQLMAE
+445 TTQKMAQLERA
-456 KVTVNQ
+456 KVV
-462 AVQLAN
+462 AKEG
-468 RALTEAQANVTAL
+468 LTT
-481 EQVASQTS
+481 
-489 QAKDKLAAAKANLV
+489 AKANLV
-503 TAKDMLDKAKQT
+503 AAKDMLDKAKQT

-543 LAKAQTVL
+543 LAKAQRVL

-579 EQAKADFTQKQ
+579 EQAKAGLTQKQ

-604 ESQDK
+604 DSQDK

-616 LSGASVRLEQ
+616 LSEASARLEQ

-650 AYQAVIEATTKK
+650 AYQAV
-662 ETNTTAI
+662 
-669 DQVMA
+669 
-674 ENKAIA
+674 
-680 QVNRDEKARVD
+680 
-691 AFNAKG
+691 
-697 EEAVPVVNEV
+697 
-707 GHVTDYVSG
+707 
-716 TTQFSEGVAVRTEET
+716 
-731 SSQTMNT
+731 
-738 SLVSVQP
+738 
-745 MVKQGHQKVLDTV
+745 
-758 ATSQSSLPQTGEQS
+758 
-772 LSLLSLL
+772 
-779 GMTLVSLLGL
+779 
-789 VSVKKKAE
+789 

>member
-1 MTTNHSKNKEN
+1 
-12 IMKQVKVLT
+12 MKQTKVLT

-58 ENQVADVKAKADQ
+58 ENQVADAKTKADE
-71 ATQAVKDQEAK
+71 ATKAVKDQEAT

-95 SLVNATTAVN
+95 SLVEATTAVN

-110 ASEATPEGLTKA
+110 ASEATPDGLTKA
-122 QEEAEASQSAVTDA
+122 QEETEASQSAVTDA

-160 VAKASQV
+160 VAKASQ
-167 VAEKEA
+167 
-173 TVTSATQAVNQAKTA
+173 AVNQAKAA
-188 LTTTNQAVDVS
+188 LTTSNQAADVS

-219 SQAQEADAKHESDVS
+219 SQAQEADAKHESDVR

-239 LDLKSQELAEK
+239 LDLKSQKLTEK

-287 GGKTFAATGCVPA
+287 GGKTFAATGCVPSA
-300 SLAMAFSELVGRH
+300 LAMVFSELAKR
-313 ISPLEVA
+313 EVTPTEIA
-320 DYLYQIGE
+320 DYLWHNTDE
-328 FNNGRFDGTS
+328 FNKHYGGTS
-338 SIGAMKAAEHFGL
+338 GKGL
-351 VPTVLKTLDQ
+351 VAATNHYGFASTHLDSQ
-361 VQTALQDGHYVIN
+361 STIIAALQAGHHVLAAVQNNKFSPWGSQY
-374 SIQHHEKFGPLS
+374 SHEI
-386 WGWSASHDVA
+386 V
-396 LRGYQDGNTYVYD
+396 LRGYSNGNTYVYD
-409 PYNRNNIGYHNLA
+409 PYNRANIGWYPIAN
-422 DLWNHQSHNPE
+422 LWNEQSRDAIDTAE
-433 DVDGVGVPFISL
+433 VGVPFFKI
-445 MTKQMAQLMAE
+445 TTQKMAQLEMAKAVANE
-456 KVTVNQ
+456 GLDEAKQ
-462 AVQLAN
+462 AVKQA
-468 RALTEAQANVTAL
+468 EANVTAL
-481 EQVASQTS
+481 EQVISQTS
-489 QAKDKLAAAKANLV
+489 QAKEQLAAAKANLV

-515 AKLAEQDLETKTA
+515 AKLTEQDLETKTA
-528 NLKQAQDHLT
+528 NLKQAQEHLT

-543 LAKAQTVL
+543 LAKAQTEL

-579 EQAKADFTQKQ
+579 EQTKADLTQKQ

-604 ESQDK
+604 ESQAK

-616 LSGASVRLEQ
+616 LSEASARLEQ

-637 EADLTAQYQAIFK
+637 EANLTAQYQAIFK
-650 AYQAVIEATTKK
+650 AYQAVL
-662 ETNTTAI
+662 
-669 DQVMA
+669 
-674 ENKAIA
+674 
-680 QVNRDEKARVD
+680 
-691 AFNAKG
+691 
-697 EEAVPVVNEV
+697 AVK
-707 GHVTDYVSG
+707 HHS
-716 TTQFSEGVAVRTEET
+716 
-731 SSQTMNT
+731 
-738 SLVSVQP
+738 
-745 MVKQGHQKVLDTV
+745 
-758 ATSQSSLPQTGEQS
+758 
-772 LSLLSLL
+772 
-779 GMTLVSLLGL
+779 
-789 VSVKKKAE
+789 

>member
-1 MTTNHSKNKEN
+1 
-12 IMKQVKVLT
+12 MKQVKVLT

-58 ENQVADVKAKADQ
+58 ENQVADAKTKADE
-71 ATQAVKDQEAK
+71 ATKAVKDQEAT

-110 ASEATPEGLTKA
+110 ASEATPDGLTKA
-122 QEEAEASQSAVTDA
+122 QDEAEASQSAVTDA
-136 QAQLEAAQ
+136 QEQLEAAQ
-144 EAESKAQTAV
+144 EAESTAQTAV

-160 VAKASQV
+160 VAKASQAV
-167 VAEKEA
+167 VEKEA
-173 TVTSATQAVNQAKTA
+173 TVTSATQAVNQAKAA

-219 SQAQEADAKHESDVS
+219 SQAQEADAKHGSDVS

-239 LDLKSQELAEK
+239 LDLKFQELAEK

-262 AERLTKPVENGT
+262 AERLTKSVENGT

-374 SIQHHEKFGPLS
+374 SIQHHEKFAPLS

-468 RALTEAQANVTAL
+468 QALTEAQANVTAL

-489 QAKDKLAAAKANLV
+489 QAKDQLAAAKANLV
-503 TAKDMLDKAKQT
+503 TAKDMLDKAKQR
-515 AKLAEQDLETKTA
+515 AKLTEQDLETKTA
-528 NLKQAQDHLT
+528 ILKQAQEHLT

-543 LAKAQTVL
+543 LAKAQRVL
-551 AAQEKSLEQ
+551 AAQETSLEQ
-560 LTQVLSLAQ
+560 LTQALSLAQ
-569 ENLGRATKAV
+569 ANLGRATKAV

-616 LSGASVRLEQ
+616 LSEASARLER

-650 AYQAVIEATTKK
+650 AYQAVLAAKHHS
-662 ETNTTAI
+662 
-669 DQVMA
+669 QLA
-674 ENKAIA
+674 ESKAKL
-680 QVNRDEKARVD
+680 E
-691 AFNAKG
+691 AKG

-716 TTQFSEGVAVRTEET
+716 TTQLADGVAVRTEET
-731 SSQTMNT
+731 SSKTMNT

-745 MVKQGHQKVLDTV
+745 MDKQGHQRVLGAT
-758 ATSQSSLPQTGEQS
+758 TSQSSLPQTGEQS
-772 LSLLSLL
+772 VSLLSLL

>member
-1 MTTNHSKNKEN
+1 
-12 IMKQVKVLT
+12 MKQVKVLT

-58 ENQVADVKAKADQ
+58 ENQVADAKTKADE
-71 ATQAVKDQEAK
+71 ATKAVKDQEAT

-110 ASEATPEGLTKA
+110 ASEATPDGLTKA
-122 QEEAEASQSAVTDA
+122 QDEAEASQSAVTDA

-144 EAESKAQTAV
+144 EAESTAQTAV

-160 VAKASQV
+160 VAKASQAV
-167 VAEKEA
+167 VEKEA
-173 TVTSATQAVNQAKTA
+173 TVTSATQAVNQAKAA

-219 SQAQEADAKHESDVS
+219 SQAQEADAKHGSDVS

-239 LDLKSQELAEK
+239 LDLKFQELAEK

-262 AERLTKPVENGT
+262 AERLTKSVENGT

-374 SIQHHEKFGPLS
+374 SIQHHEKFAPLS

-468 RALTEAQANVTAL
+468 QALTEAQANVTAL

-489 QAKDKLAAAKANLV
+489 QAKDQLAAAKANLV
-503 TAKDMLDKAKQT
+503 TAKDMLDKAKQR
-515 AKLAEQDLETKTA
+515 AKLTEQDLETKTA
-528 NLKQAQDHLT
+528 ILKQAQEHLT

-543 LAKAQTVL
+543 LAKAQRVL
-551 AAQEKSLEQ
+551 AAQETSLEQ
-560 LTQVLSLAQ
+560 LTQALSLAQ
-569 ENLGRATKAV
+569 ANLGRATKAV

-616 LSGASVRLEQ
+616 LSEASARLER

-650 AYQAVIEATTKK
+650 AYQAVLAAKHHS
-662 ETNTTAI
+662 
-669 DQVMA
+669 QLA
-674 ENKAIA
+674 ESKAKL
-680 QVNRDEKARVD
+680 E
-691 AFNAKG
+691 AKG

-716 TTQFSEGVAVRTEET
+716 TTQLADGVAVRTEET
-731 SSQTMNT
+731 SSKTMNT

-745 MVKQGHQKVLDTV
+745 MDKQGHQRVLGAT
-758 ATSQSSLPQTGEQS
+758 TSQSSLPQTGEQS
-772 LSLLSLL
+772 VSLLSLL

>member
-1 MTTNHSKNKEN
+1 
-12 IMKQVKVLT
+12 MKQTKVLT

-58 ENQVADVKAKADQ
+58 ENQVADAKTKADE
-71 ATQAVKDQEAK
+71 ATKAVKDQEAT

-95 SLVNATTAVN
+95 SLVEATTAVN

-110 ASEATPEGLTKA
+110 ASEATPDGLTKA
-122 QEEAEASQSAVTDA
+122 QEETEASQSAVTDA

-160 VAKASQV
+160 VAKASQ
-167 VAEKEA
+167 
-173 TVTSATQAVNQAKTA
+173 AVNQAKAA
-188 LTTTNQAVDVS
+188 LTTSNQAADVS

-219 SQAQEADAKHESDVS
+219 SQAQEADAKHESDVR

-239 LDLKSQELAEK
+239 LDLKSQKLTEK

-287 GGKTFAATGCVPA
+287 GGKTFAATGCVPSA
-300 SLAMAFSELVGRH
+300 LAMVFSELAKR
-313 ISPLEVA
+313 EVTPTEIA
-320 DYLYQIGE
+320 DYLWHNTDE
-328 FNNGRFDGTS
+328 FNKHYGGTS
-338 SIGAMKAAEHFGL
+338 GKGL
-351 VPTVLKTLDQ
+351 VAATNHYGFASTHLDSQ
-361 VQTALQDGHYVIN
+361 STIIAALQAGHHVLAAVQNNKFSPWGSQY
-374 SIQHHEKFGPLS
+374 SHEI
-386 WGWSASHDVA
+386 V
-396 LRGYQDGNTYVYD
+396 LRGYSNGNTYVYD
-409 PYNRNNIGYHNLA
+409 PYNRANIGWYPIAN
-422 DLWNHQSHNPE
+422 LWNEQSRDAIDTAE
-433 DVDGVGVPFISL
+433 VGVPFFKI
-445 MTKQMAQLMAE
+445 TTQKMAQLEMAKAVANE
-456 KVTVNQ
+456 GLDEAKQ
-462 AVQLAN
+462 AVKQA
-468 RALTEAQANVTAL
+468 EANVTAL
-481 EQVASQTS
+481 EQVISQTS
-489 QAKDKLAAAKANLV
+489 QAKEQLAAAKANLV

-515 AKLAEQDLETKTA
+515 AKLTEQDLETKTA
-528 NLKQAQDHLT
+528 NLKQAQEHLT

-543 LAKAQTVL
+543 LAKAQTEL

-579 EQAKADFTQKQ
+579 EQTKAELTQKQ

-604 ESQDK
+604 ESQAK

-616 LSGASVRLEQ
+616 LSEASARLEQ

-637 EADLTAQYQAIFK
+637 EANLTAQYQAIFK
-650 AYQAVIEATTKK
+650 AYQAVLAVKHHS
-662 ETNTTAI
+662 
-669 DQVMA
+669 QLA
-674 ENKAIA
+674 ESKAKL
-680 QVNRDEKARVD
+680 E
-691 AFNAKG
+691 AKG

-716 TTQFSEGVAVRTEET
+716 PTQLADAVAVRTEET
-731 SSQTMNT
+731 SSKTKNT
-738 SLVSVQP
+738 SPVSVKL
-745 MVKQGHQKVLDTV
+745 MAKQGHQKALETIV
-758 ATSQSSLPQTGEQS
+758 TSQSSLPQTGEQVVS
-772 LSLLSLL
+772 ILSLVGLNF
-779 GMTLVSLLGL
+779 LGL
-789 VSVKKKAE
+789 SSFLGLRKQEEK

>member
-1 MTTNHSKNKEN
+1 
-12 IMKQVKVLT
+12 MKQTKVLT

-58 ENQVADVKAKADQ
+58 ENQVADAKTKADE
-71 ATQAVKDQEAK
+71 ATKAVKDQEAT

-95 SLVNATTAVN
+95 SLVEATTAVN
-105 DTEKL
+105 DAEKL
-110 ASEATPEGLTKA
+110 ASEATPDGLTKA
-122 QEEAEASQSAVTDA
+122 QEETEASQSAVTDA

-160 VAKASQV
+160 VAKASQA

-173 TVTSATQAVNQAKTA
+173 TVTSATQAVNQAKAA
-188 LTTTNQAVDVS
+188 LTTSNQAADVS

-214 AETQV
+214 AEIQV
-219 SQAQEADAKHESDVS
+219 SQAQEADAKHESDVR

-239 LDLKSQELAEK
+239 LDLKSQKLTEK

-374 SIQHHEKFGPLS
+374 SIQHHEKFAPLS

-468 RALTEAQANVTAL
+468 QALTEAQANVTAL

-489 QAKDKLAAAKANLV
+489 QAKDQLAAAKTNLV
-503 TAKDMLDKAKQT
+503 TAKDMLDKAKQR
-515 AKLAEQDLETKTA
+515 AELAEQDLGTKTA
-528 NLKQAQDHLT
+528 NLKQAQEYLT

-543 LAKAQTVL
+543 LAKAQTDL
-551 AAQEKSLEQ
+551 AAQETSLEQ

-569 ENLGRATKAV
+569 ENLVRATKAV
-579 EQAKADFTQKQ
+579 EQAKADLTQKQ
-590 AYVTNLKQV
+590 AYVMNLKQV

-604 ESQDK
+604 DSQDK

-616 LSGASVRLEQ
+616 LSEASARLEQ

-637 EADLTAQYQAIFK
+637 EADLTAQHQAIFK
-650 AYQAVIEATTKK
+650 AYQAVLAAKHHS
-662 ETNTTAI
+662 
-669 DQVMA
+669 QLA
-674 ENKAIA
+674 ESKAKL
-680 QVNRDEKARVD
+680 E
-691 AFNAKG
+691 AKG

-716 TTQFSEGVAVRTEET
+716 TIQFADGVAVRTEET

-738 SLVSVQP
+738 SPVSAQP

-758 ATSQSSLPQTGEQS
+758 ATSQSSLPQTGEQVISVLS
-772 LSLLSLL
+772 LVGLNLLSL
-779 GMTLVSLLGL
+779 SSFLGL
-789 VSVKKKAE
+789 RKQEEK

>member
-1 MTTNHSKNKEN
+1 
-12 IMKQVKVLT
+12 MKQVKVLT

-58 ENQVADVKAKADQ
+58 ENQVADAKTKADE
-71 ATQAVKDQEAK
+71 ATKAVKDQEAT

-95 SLVNATTAVN
+95 SLVEATTAVN

-110 ASEATPEGLTKA
+110 ASEATPDGLTKA
-122 QEEAEASQSAVTDA
+122 QEETEASQSAVTDA

-160 VAKASQV
+160 VAKASQA

-173 TVTSATQAVNQAKTA
+173 TVTSATQAVNQAKAA
-188 LTTTNQAVDVS
+188 LTTSNQAADVS

-214 AETQV
+214 AEIQV
-219 SQAQEADAKHESDVS
+219 SQAQEADANHESDVR

-239 LDLKSQELAEK
+239 LDLKSQKLTEK

-374 SIQHHEKFGPLS
+374 SIQHHEKFAPLS

-396 LRGYQDGNTYVYD
+396 LRGYQDGNTYIYD

-468 RALTEAQANVTAL
+468 KALTEAQANVTAL
-481 EQVASQTS
+481 EQVISQTS
-489 QAKDKLAAAKANLV
+489 QAKEQLAAAKANLV
-503 TAKDMLDKAKQT
+503 TAKDMLDKARQT
-515 AKLAEQDLETKTA
+515 AKLTEQDLETKTA
-528 NLKQAQDHLT
+528 NLKQAQEYLT

-543 LAKAQTVL
+543 LAKAQTEL

-616 LSGASVRLEQ
+616 LGEASARLEQ
-626 ELETLKTLQAK
+626 ELETLKTLKAK
-637 EADLTAQYQAIFK
+637 ETDLTAQYQAIFK
-650 AYQAVIEATTKK
+650 AYQAVLAAKRHSQLAESKAKIE
-662 ETNTTAI
+662 
-669 DQVMA
+669 
-674 ENKAIA
+674 
-680 QVNRDEKARVD
+680 
-691 AFNAKG
+691 AKG
-697 EEAVPVVNEV
+697 EEAVPVVNEI

-716 TTQFSEGVAVRTEET
+716 PTQFSDGVAVRTEET
-731 SSQTMNT
+731 SSKTMNT

-745 MVKQGHQKVLDTV
+745 MDKQGHQRVLGAT
-758 ATSQSSLPQTGEQS
+758 TSQSSLPQTGEQS
-772 LSLLSLL
+772 VSLLSLL
-779 GMTLVSLLGL
+779 EMTLVSLLGL

>member
-1 MTTNHSKNKEN
+1 
-12 IMKQVKVLT
+12 MKQVKVLT

-58 ENQVADVKAKADQ
+58 ENQVADAKTKADE
-71 ATQAVKDQEAK
+71 ATKAVKDQEAT

-95 SLVNATTAVN
+95 SLVEATTAVN

-110 ASEATPEGLTKA
+110 ASEATPDGLTKA
-122 QEEAEASQSAVTDA
+122 QEETEASQSAVTDA

-173 TVTSATQAVNQAKTA
+173 TVTSATQAVNQAKAA
-188 LTTTNQAVDVS
+188 LTTSNQAADVS

-219 SQAQEADAKHESDVS
+219 SQAQEADAKHESDVR

-239 LDLKSQELAEK
+239 LDLKSQKLTEK

-287 GGKTFAATGCVPA
+287 GGKTFAATGCVPSA
-300 SLAMAFSELVGRH
+300 LAMVFSELAKR
-313 ISPLEVA
+313 EVTPTEIA
-320 DYLYQIGE
+320 DYLWHNTDE
-328 FNNGRFDGTS
+328 FNKHYGGTS
-338 SIGAMKAAEHFGL
+338 GKGL
-351 VPTVLKTLDQ
+351 VAATNHYGFASTHLDSQ
-361 VQTALQDGHYVIN
+361 STIIAALQAGHHVLAAVQNNKFSPWGPQY
-374 SIQHHEKFGPLS
+374 SHEI
-386 WGWSASHDVA
+386 V
-396 LRGYQDGNTYVYD
+396 LRGYSNGNTYVYD
-409 PYNRNNIGYHNLA
+409 PYEKANIGWYPVAN
-422 DLWNHQSHNPE
+422 LWNEQSRDAIDTAE
-433 DVDGVGVPFISL
+433 VGVPFFKI
-445 MTKQMAQLMAE
+445 TTQKMAQLEVAKAVANE
-456 KVTVNQ
+456 GLDEAKQ
-462 AVQLAN
+462 AVKQA
-468 RALTEAQANVTAL
+468 EANVTAL

-489 QAKDKLAAAKANLV
+489 QAKEQLAAAKANLV

-515 AKLAEQDLETKTA
+515 AKLTEQDLETKTA
-528 NLKQAQDHLT
+528 NLKQAQEHLT

-543 LAKAQTVL
+543 LAKAQTEL

-579 EQAKADFTQKQ
+579 EQAKADLTQKQ

-616 LSGASVRLEQ
+616 LSEASARLEQ

-637 EADLTAQYQAIFK
+637 EANLTAQYQAIFK
-650 AYQAVIEATTKK
+650 AYQAVLAAKHHS
-662 ETNTTAI
+662 
-669 DQVMA
+669 QLA
-674 ENKAIA
+674 ESKAKL
-680 QVNRDEKARVD
+680 E
-691 AFNAKG
+691 AKG

-716 TTQFSEGVAVRTEET
+716 PTQLADGVAVRTEET
-731 SSQTMNT
+731 SSKTKNT
-738 SLVSVQP
+738 SPVSVKL
-745 MVKQGHQKVLDTV
+745 MAKQGHQRVLGAT
-758 ATSQSSLPQTGEQS
+758 TSQSSLPQTGEQS
-772 LSLLSLL
+772 VSLLSLL
-779 GMTLVSLLGL
+779 EMTLVSLLGL

>member
-1 MTTNHSKNKEN
+1 
-12 IMKQVKVLT
+12 MKQVKVLT

-43 RPAKAAEVVTHTEVT
+43 RPVIASEVVTHTEVT
-58 ENQVADVKAKADQ
+58 ENQVADAKTKADQ
-71 ATQAVKDQEAK
+71 ATQAVKDQEVK

-95 SLVNATTAVN
+95 SLVEATTAVN

-122 QEEAEASQSAVTDA
+122 QEETEASQSAVIDA

-160 VAKASQV
+160 VAKASQA

-173 TVTSATQAVNQAKTA
+173 TVTSATQAVNQAKAA
-188 LTTTNQAVDVS
+188 LTTTNQAADVS

-219 SQAQEADAKHESDVS
+219 SQAQEADAKHESDVR

-250 QTTLEQ
+250 QTTLAQ

-374 SIQHHEKFGPLS
+374 SIQHHEKFAPLS

-456 KVTVNQ
+456 KVTANQ

-468 RALTEAQANVTAL
+468 QALTEAQANVTAL
-481 EQVASQTS
+481 EQVISQTS
-489 QAKDKLAAAKANLV
+489 QAKEQLAAAKANLV

-515 AKLAEQDLETKTA
+515 AKLTEQDLETKTA
-528 NLKQAQDHLT
+528 NLKQAQEHLT

-543 LAKAQTVL
+543 LAKAQTEL
-551 AAQEKSLEQ
+551 AVQETSLEQ

-579 EQAKADFTQKQ
+579 EQAKADLTQKQ

-599 TKLRQ
+599 AKLRQ
-604 ESQDK
+604 DSQDK

-616 LSGASVRLEQ
+616 LSEASAHLEQ

-650 AYQAVIEATTKK
+650 AYQVVLAAKHHS
-662 ETNTTAI
+662 
-669 DQVMA
+669 QLA
-674 ENKAIA
+674 ESKAKL
-680 QVNRDEKARVD
+680 E
-691 AFNAKG
+691 AKG

-716 TTQFSEGVAVRTEET
+716 TTQLADTVAVRTEET
-731 SSQTMNT
+731 SSKTMNT

-745 MVKQGHQKVLDTV
+745 MDKQGHQRVLDTV

-779 GMTLVSLLGL
+779 GMNFLSLLSFLGL
-789 VSVKKKAE
+789 RMKQQK

>member
-1 MTTNHSKNKEN
+1 
-12 IMKQVKVLT
+12 MKQTKVLT

-58 ENQVADVKAKADQ
+58 ENQVADAKTKADE
-71 ATQAVKDQEAK
+71 ATKAVKDQEAT

-95 SLVNATTAVN
+95 SLVEATTAVN

-110 ASEATPEGLTKA
+110 ASEATPDGLTKA
-122 QEEAEASQSAVTDA
+122 QEETEASQSAVTDA

-160 VAKASQV
+160 VAKASQ
-167 VAEKEA
+167 
-173 TVTSATQAVNQAKTA
+173 AVNQAKAA
-188 LTTTNQAVDVS
+188 LTTSNQAADVS

-219 SQAQEADAKHESDVS
+219 SQAQEADAKHESDVR

-239 LDLKSQELAEK
+239 LDLKSQKLTEK

-287 GGKTFAATGCVPA
+287 GGKTFAATGCVPSA
-300 SLAMAFSELVGRH
+300 LAMVFSELAKR
-313 ISPLEVA
+313 EVTPTEIA
-320 DYLYQIGE
+320 DYLWHNTDE
-328 FNNGRFDGTS
+328 FNKHYGGTS
-338 SIGAMKAAEHFGL
+338 GKGL
-351 VPTVLKTLDQ
+351 VAATNHYGFASTHLDSQ
-361 VQTALQDGHYVIN
+361 STIIAALQAGHHVLAAVQNNKFSPWGSQY
-374 SIQHHEKFGPLS
+374 SHEI
-386 WGWSASHDVA
+386 V
-396 LRGYQDGNTYVYD
+396 LRGYSNGNTYVYD
-409 PYNRNNIGYHNLA
+409 PYNRANIGWYPIAN
-422 DLWNHQSHNPE
+422 LWNEQSRDAIDTAE
-433 DVDGVGVPFISL
+433 VGVPFFKI
-445 MTKQMAQLMAE
+445 TTQKMAQLEMAKAVANE
-456 KVTVNQ
+456 GLDEAKQ
-462 AVQLAN
+462 AVKQA
-468 RALTEAQANVTAL
+468 EANVTAL
-481 EQVASQTS
+481 EQVISQTS
-489 QAKDKLAAAKANLV
+489 QAKEQLAAAKANLV

-515 AKLAEQDLETKTA
+515 AKLTEQDLETKTA
-528 NLKQAQDHLT
+528 NLKQAQEHLT

-543 LAKAQTVL
+543 LAKAQTEL

-579 EQAKADFTQKQ
+579 EQTKADLTQKQ

-604 ESQDK
+604 ERQAK

-616 LSGASVRLEQ
+616 LSEASARLEQ

-637 EADLTAQYQAIFK
+637 EANLTAQYQAIFK
-650 AYQAVIEATTKK
+650 AYQAVLAVKHHS
-662 ETNTTAI
+662 
-669 DQVMA
+669 QLA
-674 ENKAIA
+674 ESKAKL
-680 QVNRDEKARVD
+680 E
-691 AFNAKG
+691 AKG

-716 TTQFSEGVAVRTEET
+716 PTQLADAVAVRTEET
-731 SSQTMNT
+731 SSKTKNT
-738 SLVSVQP
+738 SPVSVKL
-745 MVKQGHQKVLDTV
+745 MAKQGHQKALETIV
-758 ATSQSSLPQTGEQS
+758 TSQSSLPQTGEQVVS
-772 LSLLSLL
+772 ILSLVGLNF
-779 GMTLVSLLGL
+779 LGL
-789 VSVKKKAE
+789 SSFLGLRKQEEK